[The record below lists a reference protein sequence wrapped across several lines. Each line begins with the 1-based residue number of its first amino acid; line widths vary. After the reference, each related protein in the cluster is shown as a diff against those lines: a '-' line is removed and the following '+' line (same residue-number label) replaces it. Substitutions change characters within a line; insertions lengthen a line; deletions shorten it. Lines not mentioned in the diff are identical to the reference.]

1 MQVVKRDSRH
11 GGIWLAGNAKR
22 GSKSRHCAPFACCWR
37 LVRAGTVKFGWQ
49 ATQRGAASLDTARLL
64 RAADQSRHGG
74 IWLAGN
80 AKRGSKSRHC
90 APFACC
96 WRLVRD
102 SRHGGIWQA
111 MQRGAASLDTARL
124 LRAAGGLSYFHLA
137 ALRYD
142 KKKLPLHEK
151 VTYTRQL
158 LKREI
163 KIKKWSRQ
171 LLLKKC
177 L

>member
-64 RAADQSRHGG
+64 RAAGGLSEPAGTVEFGWQAMQRGAVSLDTARLLRAAGSLSETG

-80 AKRGSKSRHC
+80 AKRGNKSRHC

-96 WRLVRD
+96 WRLVKRN
-102 SRHGGIWQA
+102 SRHGGIWLQHA
-111 MQRGAASLDTARL
+111 RGAQCLDL
-124 LRAAGGLSYFHLA
+124 LG
-137 ALRYD
+137 
-142 KKKLPLHEK
+142 
-151 VTYTRQL
+151 RQR
-158 LKREI
+158 KEG
-163 KIKKWSRQ
+163 Q
-171 LLLKKC
+171 QV
-177 L
+177 